1 MITSDFGLFFVIKT
15 AHSFVLQNHGFGN
28 LQLCQT
34 LMI

>member
-1 MITSDFGLFFVIKT
+1 MSTSDFGLFIFTKT
-15 AHSFVLQNHGFGN
+15 AHSFVLQNHGFGT